1 MSNELQVFNYCFQSE
16 GNNNLVRI
24 IEQDGEP
31 WFVAKD
37 VCKILELS
45 DVSMSVRTLD
55 DDEKGTSKVC
65 TPGGKQMMTT
75 ISESGLYALIMRSIK
90 PQAKT
95 FRKWVTSVVIPSIR
109 KHGAYMT
116 EKTLE
121 KALTNPDFLIQL
133 AQQLK
138 AEQEKNKALS
148 TKIEEDKPK
157 VLFAEAVKTSEQ
169 SILIGE
175 MAKLLA
181 QNGVEIGGVKIGP
194 NRFFKFLRE
203 EGYLMKSGE
212 SYNMPTQRSMNLG
225 LFEIKERTIN
235 NPDGSIR
242 LTRTTKVTGKGQ
254 IYFIN
259 KFLGTN

>member
-55 DDEKGTSKVC
+55 DDEKLIQKLFVSGQNRDV
-65 TPGGKQMMTT
+65 TT
-75 ISESGLYALIMRSIK
+75 ISESGLYALIMRSNK

-116 EKTLE
+116 PETIE

-157 VLFAEAVKTSEQ
+157 VLFAEAVNASEQ
-169 SILIGE
+169 SILIGDL
-175 MAKLLA
+175 AKLLA
-181 QNGVEIGGVKIGP
+181 QNGVDIGAK
-194 NRFFKFLRE
+194 RLFKLLRE
-203 EGYLMKSGE
+203 EGFLIKSGE